1 MCLFIYKTDTKKMM
15 MKLKD
20 LQAKQQKQEEKSK
33 QSAYDPM
40 PSSILHPQQNQKLS
54 KMSLNSSSAF
64 NSKSLVQTAQQPPN
78 ISMISDIVPENLYD
92 LTSNAKNNDGQN
104 SNTKLKQKKV

>member
-1 MCLFIYKTDTKKMM
+1 M

-33 QSAYDPM
+33 QSPYDPM
-40 PSSILHPQQNQKLS
+40 PSSILHPQQNKLS
-54 KMSLNSSSAF
+54 KMNSNNASAL
-64 NSKSLVQTAQQPPN
+64 NSKSLVLNNTQPSN

>member
-1 MCLFIYKTDTKKMM
+1 MM
-15 MKLKD
+15 VKLKD

-92 LTSNAKNNDGQN
+92 LTSNAKNNEGQN
-104 SNTKLKQKKV
+104 SKIKLKQKKV

>member
-1 MCLFIYKTDTKKMM
+1 

-40 PSSILHPQQNQKLS
+40 PSSILHPQQNPKLS
-54 KMSLNSSSAF
+54 KMSLNNASAL
-64 NSKSLVQTAQQPPN
+64 NSKSLMLTAPQPSN
-78 ISMISDIVPENLYD
+78 VSIISDIVPENLYD
-92 LTSNAKNNDGQN
+92 LTSTAKDNDVQN
-104 SNTKLKQKKV
+104 SNMKLKQKKV